1 MFPWQFLLIPLAVST
16 ISVVAQTPTPAPT
29 KPKVLSPPFSTVEPL
44 EIGPAEDPRDQIEL
58 SPLPLEYDVE
68 HPLLVSVTVFKV
80 EPLPRDQVRGHDP
93 SSLRFYTAI
102 TRVSTDGT
110 VGKGAWW
117 GYSGIDGSGFGPT
130 DATPIPA
137 DSFARIRVLVATL
150 PDGHGCVPPRNHKV
164 QVEVATSDGTKERMY
179 DAANLPEAL
188 LEILRLTHS
197 DFTPIPK

>member
-1 MFPWQFLLIPLAVST
+1 MFPRQFLLIPLAVST
-16 ISVVAQTPTPAPT
+16 ISVAAQTPTPAPT
-29 KPKVLSPPFSTVEPL
+29 KPKVVSPHVSTVEPL
-44 EIGPAEDPRDQIEL
+44 EIGPAVDPRDHIEL
-58 SPLPLEYDVE
+58 FPLPLDYGVE

-80 EPLPRDQVRGHDP
+80 EPLPKDQVRGDDP
-93 SSLRFYTAI
+93 SSLRYYTAI

-110 VGKGAWW
+110 VGTGAWW
-117 GYSGIDGSGFGPT
+117 GYSGIDGNGSGPI

-164 QVEVATSDGTKERMY
+164 QVEIATSDGTQERIY

-197 DFTPIPK
+197 HFTPILK